1 MRDARVFGNAPES
14 VSAARH
20 FVVDLLSDVPRG
32 VVDAVA
38 VMVSEL
44 ATNCVRHT
52 DTVFTVDVDHD
63 PRRIRVEVTDQGDG
77 APTLRVPDADEPT
90 GRGLRIVRELAD
102 AFGVE
107 PAPGAPGKTVWFVVD
122 LGGDG
127 TRAARA
133 RPEAGNIPRA

>member
-1 MRDARVFGNAPES
+1 MNDSRVFGNAPAS

-20 FVVDLLSDVPRG
+20 FVIDLLSDVPRG
-32 VVDAVA
+32 VVDEVA

-52 DTVFTVDVDHD
+52 DTEFTVNIEHD
-63 PRRIRVEVTDQGDG
+63 RRRIRVEVTDQGDG
-77 APTLRVPDADEPT
+77 APTLRVPDANEPT

-102 AFGVE
+102 AFGVVQT
-107 PAPGAPGKTVWFVVD
+107 AGGPGKTVWFVVD

-127 TRAARA
+127 ARGA
-133 RPEAGNIPRA
+133 RSRSEARNIPRT